1 MHPEFMVDVQNQR
14 EKYIL
19 NIQTTCFA
27 KCIKM
32 DLEDNDCEFSDN
44 CFDLSPGR
52 TKTVEIDK
60 KSLRRQITKEELKK
74 QLIVENVNDIGKKL

>member
-1 MHPEFMVDVQNQR
+1 
-14 EKYIL
+14 
-19 NIQTTCFA
+19 
-27 KCIKM
+27 M